1 MDIKKLSGKILA
13 LSDKYK
19 YALLVLLVGLI
30 LLLIPS
36 NQSKPK
42 KAEPILSATVNEEVL
57 TQEALA
63 QILQTVEGAG
73 KVKVLL
79 SMGAGEQTIYQTDT
93 DNNSSANNTVIVT
106 DSERNESGLIQQIN
120 PAAYKG
126 AVIVCQGADSPAVR
140 LSITQA
146 VSKITGLGT
155 DAICVLKMQ

>member
-1 MDIKKLSGKILA
+1 MDIRGISGKL
-13 LSDKYK
+13 LSLTDKYK
-19 YALLVLLVGLI
+19 YAILVLLIGLV
-30 LLLIPS
+30 LLMIPA
-36 NQSKPK
+36 NQTKPQK
-42 KAEPILSATVNEEVL
+42 IDPVISTTVKQETL
-57 TQEALA
+57 TQESLA
-63 QILQTVEGAG
+63 QILQSVEGAG

-79 SMGAGEQTIYQTDT
+79 STGAGEQTIYQTDT
-93 DNNSSANNTVIVT
+93 DHNSSNNTVIVT

-140 LSITQA
+140 LAITQA